1 MANNHAVGSGNTSA
15 GWCDRWNQIYVGG
28 MKARH
33 FMQSGDGNG
42 NEQVRIWG
50 EELMRGLKV
59 IIR

>member
-1 MANNHAVGSGNTSA
+1 
-15 GWCDRWNQIYVGG
+15 